1 MKQEYFWPV
10 RVYYEDTDAGGVVYY
25 ANYLKFLERGRTEC
39 LRALGFEQDVLRD
52 EYGILF
58 VVAGVDIQ
66 YRRAAKFNDELHVSV
81 MVTESGKS
89 KLVFAQRVHRN
100 APDGELLVTATVR
113 VACVQADTFRPCAMP
128 DALYKEL
135 HS

>member
-1 MKQEYFWPV
+1 MKEEFFWPV

-39 LRALGFEQDVLRD
+39 LRSLGFEQDVLRS
-52 EYGILF
+52 EHGILF

-66 YRRAAKFNDELHVSV
+66 YRRAARFNDQLHVSV
-81 MVTESGKS
+81 MVTEIGKS
-89 KLVFAQRVHRN
+89 KLVFAQRVHRH